1 MEQRLPMA
9 NEVRE
14 QKTILVVDDT
24 PANID
29 MMLHILKDYDVIPA
43 TSGEEALFLL
53 KSETVDMILLDIMMP
68 SMDGFEVCRRL
79 KANESTREIP
89 VIFITARSDLDSIE
103 KAYDAGGVDYVTKP
117 FWPREL
123 LARVKTHLHLRE
135 VIGKLDYLASHDSL
149 TGLYNRRKFFELG
162 RKLYNSS
169 KGIVFAVI
177 IDIDHFK
184 RINDSHGHHS
194 GDLVLKA
201 VTKTIGAM
209 MPKQSVLGRVGGE
222 EFAAL
227 IDASMN
233 DDVQQ
238 LIDTIRITVSELL
251 ISVGGGTCLSC
262 TISSGMARTGNA
274 ITSLDNLLKK
284 ADAALYEA
292 KQSGR
297 NKSIFRQSESFTCRL
312 PDE

>member
-1 MEQRLPMA
+1 MS
-9 NEVRE
+9 NEVRVY
-14 QKTILVVDDT
+14 KTILVVDDT
-24 PANID
+24 PGNID
-29 MMLHILKDYDVIPA
+29 MMLHILKDYDVIST
-43 TSGEEALFLL
+43 TSGEEALSLL

-79 KANESTREIP
+79 KAGEATREIP

-117 FWPREL
+117 FRPREL

-135 VIGKLDYLASHDSL
+135 VIGKLDYLANHDSL

-162 RKLYNSS
+162 RKLYNSG
-169 KGIVFAVI
+169 KGKVFAVI

-184 RINDSHGHHS
+184 RINDCHGHHS

-201 VTKTIGAM
+201 VTKTIGAL

-238 LIDTIRITVSELL
+238 LIDTIRITVSELI
-251 ISVGGGTCLSC
+251 ISIGGGNYLSC
-262 TISSGMARTGNA
+262 TISSGMARTGNG

-297 NKSIFRQSESFTCRL
+297 NQSIFRQNESFTCRL
-312 PDE
+312 PDK

>member
-1 MEQRLPMA
+1 MA
-9 NEVRE
+9 QGKPIERRI

-24 PANID
+24 PGNID
-29 MMLHILKDYDVIPA
+29 MMLNILKEYDVIPA

-53 KSETVDMILLDIMMP
+53 ENETVDMILLDIMMP
-68 SMDGFEVCRRL
+68 SMDGFEVCSRL
-79 KANESTREIP
+79 KANEATREIP
-89 VIFITARSDLDSIE
+89 VIFITAKNDLDSIE

-117 FWPREL
+117 FRPREL
-123 LARVKTHLHLRE
+123 MARVKTHLHLRE
-135 VIGKLDYLASHDSL
+135 VIGKLDYLATHDSL

-169 KGIVFAVI
+169 KSTVSAVI

-184 RINDSHGHHS
+184 RINDCHGHHS

-201 VTKTIGAM
+201 VTKTIGALL
-209 MPKQSVLGRVGGE
+209 PKQSVLGRVGGE

-227 IDASMN
+227 IDACTM
-233 DDVQQ
+233 DDVKQ
-238 LIDTIRITVSELL
+238 LIDIIRITVSELI
-251 ISVGGGTCLSC
+251 ISIGGGAGLSC
-262 TISSGMARTGNA
+262 TISSGVARTGDGVA
-274 ITSLDNLLKK
+274 SLDDLLKK

-297 NKSIFRQSESFTCRL
+297 NRTIFRQSDTCTRQL

>member
-1 MEQRLPMA
+1 MLTESQA
-9 NEVRE
+9 

-24 PANID
+24 PGNID
-29 MMLHILKDYDVIPA
+29 MMLNILKEYDVIPA

-53 KSETVDMILLDIMMP
+53 KRETVDMILLDIMMP

-79 KANESTREIP
+79 KADEATREIP
-89 VIFITARSDLDSIE
+89 VIFITARNDLDSIE

-117 FWPREL
+117 FRPREL
-123 LARVKTHLHLRE
+123 MARVKTHLHLRE
-135 VIGKLDYLASHDSL
+135 VIGKLDYLATHDSL
-149 TGLYNRRKFFELG
+149 TGLYNRRKFFELA
-162 RKLYNSS
+162 RKLYNSG

-184 RINDSHGHHS
+184 RINDCYGHYS

-227 IDASMN
+227 INACTM
-233 DDVQQ
+233 DDMQQ
-238 LIDTIRITVSELL
+238 LIDSIRVTVSELI
-251 ISVGGGTCLSC
+251 ISIGGGAGLSC
-262 TISSGMARTGNA
+262 TISSGVARTGDGTA
-274 ITSLDNLLKK
+274 SLDDLLRR

-297 NKSIFRQSESFTCRL
+297 NRTIFRQSDPCTCPS